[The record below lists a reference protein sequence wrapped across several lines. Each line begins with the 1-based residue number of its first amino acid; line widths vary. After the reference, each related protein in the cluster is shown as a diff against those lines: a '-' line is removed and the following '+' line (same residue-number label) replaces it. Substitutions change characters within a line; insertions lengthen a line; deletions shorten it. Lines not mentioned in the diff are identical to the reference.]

1 VHNYTEQGSI
11 HGRMIE
17 STWCQKYMGVL
28 DLLMTRLRQADDF
41 ERALYQRWAS
51 PRALEHYV
59 QQ

>member
-1 VHNYTEQGSI
+1 
-11 HGRMIE
+11 MIE